1 MIRKP
6 KASRQR
12 QPNSKFKKTRS
23 GRQLQVNHS
32 LSDRWRGLREAKSR
46 RKVERMIGLPKSRV
60 KRFFWRL
67 HPKRLYAYWFS
78 RDGGTTAL
86 KVAGI
91 VILVMF
97 VLTLGVFAYF
107 RKDLPDINDISGD
120 NLGGSIS
127 YYDRTGKVLL
137 WQDYNAVKRVP
148 VKSEEITQII
158 KDATIATE

>member
-12 QPNSKFKKTRS
+12 QPNSKFIKTRS
-23 GRQLQVNHS
+23 GRQLQVNRS
-32 LSDRWRGLREAKSR
+32 LTGRWRGLREAKAR

-67 HPKRLYAYWFS
+67 RPKRLYAYWFS
-78 RDGGTTAL
+78 RDGGITAL
-86 KVAGI
+86 KAVGI
-91 VILVMF
+91 FILVMF
-97 VLTLGVFAYF
+97 VLTIGVLAYF

-127 YYDRTGKVLL
+127 YYDRPGKVLL
-137 WQDYNAVKRVP
+137 WQDYNAGAIV
-148 VKSEEITQII
+148 
-158 KDATIATE
+158 IADGAA